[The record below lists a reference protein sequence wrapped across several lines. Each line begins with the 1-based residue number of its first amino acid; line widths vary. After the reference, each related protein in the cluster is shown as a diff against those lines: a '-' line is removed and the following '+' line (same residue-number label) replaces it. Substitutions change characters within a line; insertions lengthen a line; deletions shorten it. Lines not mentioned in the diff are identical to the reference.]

1 MKIQEDSC
9 IVIKDETIGCLYAP
23 NHGTF
28 RMLSADDAVCFEDYL
43 NKYFDEKLSRDD
55 ECILENYLNNDILS
69 TPVMPVITSP
79 GLLNMIV
86 LKNLK
91 YQQLQIAI
99 LDVCIVMLMEE
110 LTIQN
115 VVG

>member
-1 MKIQEDSC
+1 MQGGLMKIQEDSC

-91 YQQLQIAI
+91 Y
-99 LDVCIVMLMEE
+99 
-110 LTIQN
+110 
-115 VVG
+115 